1 MAERSDGHWIPCTL
15 RQVVEIGH
23 RDKTVRSKTDN
34 VARFD
39 VFELAAHR
47 LNLVTS
53 G

>member
-1 MAERSDGHWIPCTL
+1 MFVDALPCNL
-15 RQVVEIGH
+15 RQAVEIGH
-23 RDKTVRSKTDN
+23 HDETVSSKTDN
-34 VARFD
+34 VARCE